1 MLAGY
6 ETTSTT
12 LTYCSFVLAK
22 HPDEQQK
29 LYDEISSVFG
39 TSDDIKVKIFVLKNG
54 IDIYFIYVLTI
65 KERFIKFRIN

>member
-22 HPDEQQK
+22 YPDEQQK

-39 TSDDIKVKIFVLKNG
+39 MSDDIKVKLFVLINST
-54 IDIYFIYVLTI
+54 DILFNLNYHRMIRQI
-65 KERFIKFRIN
+65 

>member
-39 TSDDIKVKIFVLKNG
+39 TSDDIKVKKH
-54 IDIYFIYVLTI
+54 
-65 KERFIKFRIN
+65 KS